1 MSNKINDIIKNHQ
14 KHSSICNITTKH
26 AGNRTFSFRPV
37 SVEEVKK
44 IVRDFKTEY
53 LMESILVPILLNL
66 D

>member
-1 MSNKINDIIKNHQ
+1 MQVIE
-14 KHSSICNITTKH
+14 HSH
-26 AGNRTFSFRPV
+26 FDQF
-37 SVEEVKK
+37 VEEVKK